1 MSQLLPGVT
10 PQLLHRIQVI
20 QTCKSQNVSTRAMYK
35 SFYSKQKRC
44 RLNLPKFSS
53 SCFVLD
59 SWVRDRKHDSS
70 SDIVHIPV
78 TAEGDTKSTYTTVEK
93 YRSAQKLNKTN
104 TFEFLFFLPHTW
116 QNLQRRQHQF
126 SLFSSDGRSAG
137 SRQKRWKGS
146 QHTWQC
152 SICKN
157 QHIKIIHLSVNT
169 TIL

>member
-1 MSQLLPGVT
+1 MLVLE
-10 PQLLHRIQVI
+10 PQSVYR
-20 QTCKSQNVSTRAMYK
+20 
-35 SFYSKQKRC
+35 KQKRD

-59 SWVRDRKHDSS
+59 SWVPNRKHDSS
-70 SDIVHIPV
+70 SDIVHIPLM
-78 TAEGDTKSTYTTVEK
+78 AEGDTKSTYTTVEK
-93 YRSAQKLNKTN
+93 YRSAQKLNKSN

-126 SLFSSDGRSAG
+126 SLFSSDGCSAG

-157 QHIKIIHLSVNT
+157 QHIKIINLSVNKIYCRVCFVAT
-169 TIL
+169 CLKYDLKACLYLIPLRKM

>member
-1 MSQLLPGVT
+1 MLVLE
-10 PQLLHRIQVI
+10 
-20 QTCKSQNVSTRAMYK
+20 SQNV
-35 SFYSKQKRC
+35 YSKQKRS

-59 SWVRDRKHDSS
+59 SWVPDRKHDSS
-70 SDIVHIPV
+70 SDIVHIPIM
-78 TAEGDTKSTYTTVEK
+78 AEGDTKSTYTTVETHRRK
-93 YRSAQKLNKTN
+93 KLKKSN
-104 TFEFLFFLPHTW
+104 TFEILFFLPHTW

-157 QHIKIIHLSVNT
+157 QHIKMINLSVNKK
-169 TIL
+169 IL